1 MKNQSISVLLVFLLL
16 TAVLPQA
23 NAQQQTYEWRDEV
36 ELLKSVDRLPL
47 YRTGQ
52 HVEQISSYDRTG
64 GNDDGFDGTY
74 SYIRK
79 ENEKLVIADLKGP
92 GIVNRIW
99 TPTPTDDTLSFYFDG
114 EESPRLEI
122 KFSDLFSGDV
132 FPFIKPVCGNE
143 VGGYYCYI
151 PIPYKES
158 LKIVFSGEKILFHQI
173 QYRHLPDVGVQ
184 SWTGDFTE
192 SDRMLL
198 SEVSGLWSNIS
209 PTIQQFAEGLSQNV
223 ETEEKVFTIQPGE
236 EVPFFDSKTPGR
248 IVGFDIDA
256 GSSFE
261 GTYKDVILSATWDK
275 EEVEAIYAPV
285 ADFFGYAYGKSAMR
299 SMIMG
304 KQGNSNYCYLPMPYD
319 QEAQMKLIYKK
330 REDEIQPPISVKVK
344 VYHNQQARKTEVE
357 GKFYA
362 VWKREKPE
370 EGEYYDFLQFEG
382 KGHYIGTVHQAQGL
396 HSGMTEFFEGD
407 DVTQVDGE
415 MRLHGTGS
423 EDYYNGGWYALLDRW
438 DRGVSLPIHGSLD
451 YSLPMAR
458 TGGYRFFYQTKCL
471 LIRKS
476 II

>member
-1 MKNQSISVLLVFLLL
+1 
-16 TAVLPQA
+16 
-23 NAQQQTYEWRDEV
+23 EWRDEV
-36 ELLKSVDRLPL
+36 ELLKSVDQLPL

-74 SYIRK
+74 SYIRE
-79 ENEKLVIADLKGP
+79 ENGKLIIADLKGP

-122 KFSDLFSGDV
+122 KFSDLFSGEV
-132 FPFIKPVCGNE
+132 FPFIKPICGNE

-151 PIPYKES
+151 TIPYKES

-173 QYRHLPDVGVQ
+173 QHRNLPDVDVQ

-192 SDRMLL
+192 SDRTLL
-198 SEVSGLWSNIS
+198 SEVSALWSNIS
-209 PTIQQFAEGLSQNV
+209 PTVQQFAKGLSQNV
-223 ETEEKVFTIQPGE
+223 ETEEKVFTLQPGE

-275 EEVEAIYAPV
+275 EEMEAIYAPV

-330 REDEIQPPISVKVK
+330 REGEIQPPISVKAK
-344 VYHNQQARKTEVE
+344 VYHNQQARKTEEE

-396 HSGMTEFFEGD
+396 RSGMTEFFEGD

-438 DRGVSLPIHGSLD
+438 DRGEPYG
-451 YSLPMAR
+451 
-458 TGGYRFFYQTKCL
+458 TRFIGL
-471 LIRKS
+471 LLADGPHRGVPLFFIRQNVF
-476 II
+476 